1 MFMPCARVHGM
12 CRVGVRARLLALAIA
27 TVGVSLTVV
36 VIELECLVEV
46 GNGLVELTAF
56 VMADPAVV
64 KDLRRQLPEGR
75 KGEGLTSAPL
85 TSRFVSTRFQ
95 RAAPAYRG
103 RSHRPL
109 PQHSRHTSQLRYPSP
124 TTSVRSTLPSC
135 HFAVARCM
143 RDLSS
148 SA

>member
-1 MFMPCARVHGM
+1 M

-27 TVGVSLTVV
+27 TVGVGLTVV

-75 KGEGLTSAPL
+75 KGEA
-85 TSRFVSTRFQ
+85 
-95 RAAPAYRG
+95 
-103 RSHRPL
+103 
-109 PQHSRHTSQLRYPSP
+109 
-124 TTSVRSTLPSC
+124 
-135 HFAVARCM
+135 
-143 RDLSS
+143 
-148 SA
+148 